1 MIRVITKTIKILQD
15 YMANALKSFGNW
27 LSDQRNFIFSRYTK
41 DKKETQEPEKTL
53 VQLPPEVRKKLVED
67 IESLPSNPADKK
79 AIADA
84 LDEAFER
91 WQANPNNSNNSIV
104 ILSSPVAAVS
114 RILSDTL
121 EDWTKQKQIPMKL
134 LPMTARPIAADQ
146 IKSKLEHYLKEQ
158 QSENDDSEEQQPE
171 VIVIPNLSWCFLR
184 SLEGLEGI
192 EYLQS
197 LLCDGSENRFWI
209 IGGGQVGW
217 EYLNSVC
224 NLEAYCGK
232 VMTLPEIEP
241 EEFQDWLESIVKDL
255 DLTFDKPGIDKQ
267 LLESNKDNQTN
278 YFDRLADISEGV
290 STLAVQAFLKSIHY
304 EKVDRQ
310 EEFPKNVEPDVR
322 EKLSKDIVVAQFP
335 NLPELP
341 DLDSADQYLLYSL
354 LLHGDL
360 TISSLAESLGDDPSQ
375 VQSRVLVLR
384 NQGVVEQQKK
394 VIKINPIHYPN
405 IKRELASNNF
415 IVNKY

>member
-1 MIRVITKTIKILQD
+1 MFKGFKSWL
-15 YMANALKSFGNW
+15 ANS
-27 LSDQRNFIFSRYTK
+27 RNFIFSRYTK
-41 DKKETQEPEKTL
+41 DSEETQEPEKSL
-53 VQLPPEVRKKLVED
+53 IQLSPEVRKKLVED
-67 IESLPSNPADKK
+67 TENLPSNPADKK

-91 WQANPNNSNNSIV
+91 WRKNPNNSNNSIA

-114 RILSDTL
+114 RILSETL

-134 LPMTARPIAADQ
+134 LPMKARPTAAEK
-146 IKSKLEHYLKEQ
+146 IKSKLEYYLKQKESETDDDPQGQ
-158 QSENDDSEEQQPE
+158 QSE

-197 LLCDGSENRFWI
+197 LLCDGSKNRFWI

-232 VMTLPEIEP
+232 VMTLPKIEP
-241 EEFQDWLESIVKDL
+241 EEFQEWLEPIIEDL
-255 DLTFDKPGIDKQ
+255 DITFDKPGIDKQ
-267 LLESNKDNQTN
+267 LLDGDKSDKTN
-278 YFDRLADISEGV
+278 YFNRLADISEGI
-290 STLAVQAFLKSIHY
+290 STVAVQAFLKSIHY
-304 EKVDRQ
+304 KEIDEVED
-310 EEFPKNVEPDVR
+310 FLKNIEADVEQ
-322 EKLSKDIVVAQFP
+322 KLSKKIVVAQIP
-335 NLPELP
+335 HLP
-341 DLDSADQYLLYSL
+341 DLPDLELADQYLLYSL

-360 TISSLAESLGDDPSQ
+360 TISALAESLGDERSQ
-375 VQSRVLVLR
+375 VQNRVLVLR
-384 NQGVVEQQKK
+384 NQGVVEQQEK

-405 IKRELASNNF
+405 IKRELANNNF
-415 IVNKY
+415 VINRD